1 VIRFGRPFLREGLRP
16 RIGWRPTWALGKPIQ
31 RSCRCRVRCRRRKG
45 PGAASHSRIISP
57 ATNHRVYLIAVC
69 VASESSSS
77 SLRFAQIKQV
87 TSNISMPPAIDF
99 GTLGGVG
106 SRYTEIFFPVAIS
119 FFIEILQLAIA
130 RTGSFI
136 SHGIRRHIYA
146 MPAECAPPF
155 RFYFILVFKRSIRS
169 APFVTVPVTVRLKP
183 ISARHGTW
191 SSGLYYVDTIE
202 MRPDEAGVGHAVL

>member
-1 VIRFGRPFLREGLRP
+1 MIRFGRPFLREGLRP
-16 RIGWRPTWALGKPIQ
+16 RIGWRPTWALGKPIE
-31 RSCRCRVRCRRRKG
+31 RSCEVRCSRRKG

-106 SRYTEIFFPVAIS
+106 SRYTEIFFPSLLFFLLRS
-119 FFIEILQLAIA
+119 FSSQ
-130 RTGSFI
+130 
-136 SHGIRRHIYA
+136 SHALDCFPQSWHPTAYLRHA
-146 MPAECAPPF
+146 C
-155 RFYFILVFKRSIRS
+155 
-169 APFVTVPVTVRLKP
+169 
-183 ISARHGTW
+183 
-191 SSGLYYVDTIE
+191 
-202 MRPDEAGVGHAVL
+202 